1 MLAKNRKK
9 KGIKMS
15 LGVYWLEYPEDKAE
29 QVYNKF
35 VDHIH
40 AVSKYL
46 KPIKRRR
53 KRKDQS
59 LLNNKEYS

>member
-1 MLAKNRKK
+1 
-9 KGIKMS
+9 MS